1 MKTYIRAEI
10 YTQNIHSS
18 IIHNSQKVETIQMSI
33 NQGDFKMQC
42 LFEGLFLAKKKKVL
56 IHSPTWVNLETIK
69 VSERKQLQKTTYF
82 MIPFIRIVHNIQ
94 IHRD

>member
-10 YTQNIHSS
+10 YTQNIHSN

-42 LFEGLFLAKKKKVL
+42 LFEGLFLAKKKKSTDTFSNMGESWN
-56 IHSPTWVNLETIK
+56 H
-69 VSERKQLQKTTYF
+69 
-82 MIPFIRIVHNIQ
+82 
-94 IHRD
+94 

>member
-10 YTQNIHSS
+10 YTQNIHSN

-42 LFEGLFLAKKKKVL
+42 LFEGLFLEKKKK
-56 IHSPTWVNLETIK
+56 K
-69 VSERKQLQKTTYF
+69 Y
-82 MIPFIRIVHNIQ
+82 
-94 IHRD
+94 